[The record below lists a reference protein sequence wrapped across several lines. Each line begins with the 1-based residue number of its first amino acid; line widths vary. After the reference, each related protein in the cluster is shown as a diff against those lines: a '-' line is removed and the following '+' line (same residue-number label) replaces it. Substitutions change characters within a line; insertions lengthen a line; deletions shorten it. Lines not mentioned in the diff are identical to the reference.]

1 MATRINNVALGLMT
15 QLRIDDPQRFR
26 IEPLLAGMA
35 GEAVPLTLNRVQSLL
50 QRAAADAAGLVDAR
64 AAEAGVLWQSAA
76 GELLVRPAQLR
87 LQMRDGLLGISL
99 PIFCDQTGAAEVH
112 ITFAVG
118 SPQRAAGLL
127 ATTEERPRGPA
138 AVVDG
143 WGDAL
148 VGLAWQAVL
157 TLLEGLAA
165 ESGRDPDGTP
175 LLPVA
180 LTVGA
185 NGLVVQVAARHAFD
199 RVVVKG

>member
-1 MATRINNVALGLMT
+1 LATRIANIALGLMT
-15 QLRIDDPQRFR
+15 QLRIDDPKRFR
-26 IEPLLAGMA
+26 IEPLPAGMS
-35 GEAVPLTLNRVQSLL
+35 GDVVQLSSDRAQTLL

-87 LQMRDGLLGISL
+87 LQLRDGLMAVSL
-99 PIFCDQTGAAEVH
+99 PVFCDQTGAAQVH
-112 ITFAVG
+112 ITLAVG

-138 AVVDG
+138 AVVDV

-148 VGLAWQAVL
+148 LGLTWQAVL

-165 ESGRDPDGTP
+165 ESGRDQDGAP

-180 LTVGA
+180 LTASA

-199 RVVVKG
+199 RLVVKG

>member
-1 MATRINNVALGLMT
+1 MT
-15 QLRIDDPQRFR
+15 QLRIDDPNRFR
-26 IEPLLAGMA
+26 IEPLLAGAA
-35 GEAVPLTLNRVQSLL
+35 GDAVQLSTDRAQRLL
-50 QRAAADAAGLVDAR
+50 QRAAADVAGLLDAR
-64 AAEAGVLWQSAA
+64 AAEAGVLWQSAS

-87 LQMRDGLLGISL
+87 LQLRDGLMGVSL
-99 PIFCDQTGAAEVH
+99 PVFCDQTGAVEVH
-112 ITFAVG
+112 ITLAVG

-138 AVVDG
+138 AVVDV

-148 VGLAWQAVL
+148 VGLTWQALL

-165 ESGRDPDGTP
+165 ESGRDQDGAP

-180 LTVGA
+180 LTVSR

-199 RVVVKG
+199 RLVVKA

>member
-1 MATRINNVALGLMT
+1 MATRINNIALGLMT
-15 QLRIDDPQRFR
+15 QLRIDDPKRFR

-35 GEAVPLTLNRVQSLL
+35 GEAVPLLPDRAQSLL
-50 QRAAADAAGLVDAR
+50 QRAAADVAGLVDAR
-64 AAEAGVLWQSAA
+64 AAEVGVLWQSAA

-138 AVVDG
+138 AVVDV

-165 ESGRDPDGTP
+165 ESGRDQDGMP

-185 NGLVVQVAARHAFD
+185 SGLVVQVAARHAFD

>member
-1 MATRINNVALGLMT
+1 LVTRLSSLPLGLMT

-26 IEPLLAGMA
+26 IEPLAAGTA
-35 GEAVPLTLNRVQSLL
+35 GDAVQLNPDRAQVLL

-64 AAEAGVLWQSAA
+64 SAEAGVLWQSAA

-87 LQMRDGLLGISL
+87 LQLRDGLIGLSL
-99 PIFCDQTGAAEVH
+99 PVFCDQTGAAEVH

-138 AVVDG
+138 AVVDV

-148 VGLAWQAVL
+148 LGLAWQAVL
-157 TLLEGLAA
+157 TLLEGLAG
-165 ESGRDPDGTP
+165 ESGRDQDGTP

-180 LTVGA
+180 LTVSA
-185 NGLVVQVAARHAFD
+185 NGLTVQVAARHAFD
-199 RVVVKG
+199 RVLVKG